1 MRRQDIH
8 RYERNLLTIAKGEQR
23 LSDNRYMPKDGS
35 ERGVVMR
42 DYVDDAMQVAPP
54 VPAYVEPVVSP
65 FTFRSS
71 GIAERYEDGSA
82 WGGFQ
87 DSWGTGK

>member
-1 MRRQDIH
+1 M
-8 RYERNLLTIAKGEQR
+8 K
-23 LSDNRYMPKDGS
+23 LST
-35 ERGVVMR
+35 VVKAQAEAEKPGYWMTR
-42 DYVDDAMQVAPP
+42 VDDLGRLAPV
-54 VPAYVEPVVSP
+54 VPPMTEPAVSP

>member
-1 MRRQDIH
+1 MKWNQ
-8 RYERNLLTIAKGEQR
+8 T
-23 LSDNRYMPKDGS
+23 
-35 ERGVVMR
+35 
-42 DYVDDAMQVAPP
+42 VDDAGTLPP
-54 VPAYVEPVVSP
+54 AAVPMPEPVVSP
-65 FTFRSS
+65 FTFKSS

>member
-1 MRRQDIH
+1 MIQD
-8 RYERNLLTIAKGEQR
+8 Y
-23 LSDNRYMPKDGS
+23 SDDGMQLPK
-35 ERGVVMR
+35 
-42 DYVDDAMQVAPP
+42 P
-54 VPAYVEPVVSP
+54 VPAYLEPVVSP

-87 DSWGTGK
+87 DSWGSGK

>member
-1 MRRQDIH
+1 MTR
-8 RYERNLLTIAKGEQR
+8 
-23 LSDNRYMPKDGS
+23 
-35 ERGVVMR
+35 
-42 DYVDDAMQVAPP
+42 VDDLGGRPSRAADAE
-54 VPAYVEPVVSP
+54 PAVSP

-87 DSWGTGK
+87 DNWGTGK